1 MTNAE
6 PWANL
11 ISSSDI
17 HWLYGEGIKRK
28 GGTGSNSQSGCVDG
42 ALGAA
47 YSAELYSMPEVNDEH
62 VISGLIFC
70 GCLMFYLVT
79 KHCWVDGNKRVAWES
94 AMWVL
99 LKQGLTIQVSDD
111 EAEKF
116 CLSIANGEIK
126 SAEEV
131 IVWIAD
137 RLAQVF

>member
-1 MTNAE
+1 
-6 PWANL
+6 
-11 ISSSDI
+11 
-17 HWLYGEGIKRK
+17 
-28 GGTGSNSQSGCVDG
+28 
-42 ALGAA
+42 
-47 YSAELYSMPEVNDEH
+47 
-62 VISGLIFC
+62 
-70 GCLMFYLVT
+70 
-79 KHCWVDGNKRVAWES
+79 
-94 AMWVL
+94 MWVL